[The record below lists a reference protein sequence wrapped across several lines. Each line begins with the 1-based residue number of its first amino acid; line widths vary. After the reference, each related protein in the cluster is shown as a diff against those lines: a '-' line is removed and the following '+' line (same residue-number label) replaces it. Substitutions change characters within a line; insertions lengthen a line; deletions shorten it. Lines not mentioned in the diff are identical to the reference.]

1 MPEAVPTYRFWGS
14 QKPPKDRS
22 EFWSFTNSTEG
33 DAKVATVR
41 IHGPIDS
48 WGGPWGVSE
57 RDVSDALDAM
67 SDEVEEI
74 RVRINSPGGNA
85 FDGVNIL
92 NMFRAHKAR
101 IVAVVDGLAASAAS
115 FIAAGAD
122 ETVMSPGS
130 QLMIHDA
137 AGLALG
143 QAKDMRKMAEALD
156 STSNSI
162 ASIYAGKTGGST
174 EDWRAEMVEERWYT
188 ADESVEA
195 GLADR
200 VEVVPDEG
208 SKPKAKV
215 ENRFDLSI
223 FNYAGRENAP
233 APNPPSASAVGSVN
247 TSERGS
253 AVAFTAEQLTNMRQD
268 LGLAGDADEATI
280 VAALSEALT
289 ERADPADS
297 PPTPPAAP
305 PVVAE
310 INGPA
315 PAAPQPNPSKPGTM
329 VIDSSAWD
337 AQQERIQRLEATD
350 KQRRREE
357 RDTVI
362 ASAVAEGKF
371 HQDRSEHWAR
381 LWDADPEGTRQILD
395 GLTRFVVPVNE
406 LGHGGG
412 DDGSSV
418 DDEFAHMFPPSYTPN
433 GA

>member
-1 MPEAVPTYRFWGS
+1 MPEPVPTYRFWGS
-14 QKPPKDRS
+14 RKPPMDRS
-22 EFWSFTNSTEG
+22 EFWSVTNATEG
-33 DAKVATVR
+33 DSKVATVR

-67 SDEVEEI
+67 PDDVEEI

-101 IVAVVDGLAASAAS
+101 VVAVVDGLAASAAS

-130 QLMIHDA
+130 QMMIHDA

-162 ASIYAGKTGGST
+162 ASIYAGKTGGTT
-174 EDWRAEMVEERWYT
+174 EEWRAEMVEERWYT

-215 ENRFDLSI
+215 ENGFDLSI
-223 FNYAGRENAP
+223 FNYAGREHAP
-233 APNPPSASAVGSVN
+233 APRPPAASASGSVN

-280 VAALSEALT
+280 VAALSEALS
-289 ERADPADS
+289 ERADPPAP
-297 PPTPPAAP
+297 PPTPPVQPAAGVIP
-305 PVVAE
+305 QPSAAQP
-310 INGPA
+310 PA
-315 PAAPQPNPSKPGTM
+315 PAKPGTM

-337 AQQERIQRLEATD
+337 AQQERIQRLEAADT
-350 KQRRREE
+350 KRRRDE
-357 RDTVI
+357 RDQVI
-362 ASAVAEGKF
+362 AQAVSEGKF
-371 HQDRSEHWAR
+371 HRDRSEHWAR

-395 GLTRFVVPVNE
+395 GLTRGVVPLNE

-412 DDGSSV
+412 DDGSAV
-418 DDEFAHMFPPSYTPN
+418 DDEFAHMFPPAYTPN